1 MKTMIAATF
10 VAAMMLAVPANVNAG
25 LCPVNDVI
33 DIAGTLYVHDRPG
46 DGSPYG
52 SGLFT
57 GAGTWFYAES
67 NNVPGLQLSGGT
79 SVLDEADNWGGG
91 CTNGDL
97 LLL

>member
-1 MKTMIAATF
+1 MKTMIVASLTAAL
-10 VAAMMLAVPANVNAG
+10 MLAAPMGVNAA
-25 LCPVNDVI
+25 LCPASDVL
-33 DIAGTLYVHDRPG
+33 DIAGTLYIHDRPG
-46 DGSPYG
+46 DGAPYG

-67 NNVPGLQLSGGT
+67 NSIPGLQLSGGT
-79 SVLDEADNWGGG
+79 SVIDEADNWGAD